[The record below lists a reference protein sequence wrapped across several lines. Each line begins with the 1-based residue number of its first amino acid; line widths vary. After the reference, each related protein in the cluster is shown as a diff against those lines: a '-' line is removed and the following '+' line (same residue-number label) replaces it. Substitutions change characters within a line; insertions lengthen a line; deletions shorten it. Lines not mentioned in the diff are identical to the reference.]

1 MFVVLLTNLVNTS
14 SNTKCVS
21 ASNKKCEIQLTRFN
35 LHPDGYSKKF
45 HNYPFAVNLARC
57 VGSCNTL
64 MTYLIKY
71 VFQTKQKM

>member
-35 LHPDGYSKKF
+35 LHPDGCSKEF
-45 HNYPFAVNLARC
+45 HN
-57 VGSCNTL
+57 
-64 MTYLIKY
+64 
-71 VFQTKQKM
+71 